1 MSDLRIKDFKVSF
14 KWTDK
19 LLKIITPFS
28 LQFWLTLFL
37 VYCYILINRNIIS
50 NTIIN
55 IIYVFMC
62 FVILFY

>member
-14 KWTDK
+14 KWKDK

-37 VYCYILINRNIIS
+37 IYSFVLINKHIIS

-55 IIYVFMC
+55 IIYLFIC